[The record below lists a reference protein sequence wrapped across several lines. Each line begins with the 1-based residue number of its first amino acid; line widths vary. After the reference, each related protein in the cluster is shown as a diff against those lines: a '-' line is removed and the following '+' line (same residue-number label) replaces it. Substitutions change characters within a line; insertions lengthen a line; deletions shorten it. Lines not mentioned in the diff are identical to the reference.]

1 MLALGFEASKQDVA
15 KIMAEIDKDGS
26 GTIDFEEFINMMR
39 TKMLEEKDMEDELTR
54 IFYIFDDDG
63 SGTIDFYK
71 LKKVDQEMRKRM
83 TQIEKLEKQLDA
95 MTKEMTT
102 FNRNS
107 VKWKHKFNKTL
118 LSQTQ
123 EGRQI
128 LAQLEDYEKEL
139 KK

>member
-71 LKKVDQEMRKRM
+71 LKKVAQEIGEQVTDKTLHDMIRAADLKQSGSVTLEEFLRVMRKM
-83 TQIEKLEKQLDA
+83 KLI
-95 MTKEMTT
+95 
-102 FNRNS
+102 S
-107 VKWKHKFNKTL
+107 
-118 LSQTQ
+118 
-123 EGRQI
+123 
-128 LAQLEDYEKEL
+128 
-139 KK
+139 